1 MLLQLVTEFSG
12 EDRFMTR
19 IGVGGLVNMD
29 KVRQAHIIL
38 NDIHLFHKRA
48 AAMMPHIQG
57 KRGNSLDGVSSLKR

>member
-1 MLLQLVTEFSG
+1 MQLVSEFNG

-29 KVRQAHIIL
+29 KVRQAHVIL

-48 AAMMPHIQG
+48 AAMASHVQG
-57 KRGNSLDGVSSLKR
+57 KRGNGPDGTSLRRFV